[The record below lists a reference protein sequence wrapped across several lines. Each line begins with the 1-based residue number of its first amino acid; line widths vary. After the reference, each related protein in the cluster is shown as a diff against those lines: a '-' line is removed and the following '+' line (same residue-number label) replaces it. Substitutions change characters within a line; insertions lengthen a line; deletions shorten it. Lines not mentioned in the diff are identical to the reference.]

1 MRSSIKK
8 SKETEPKNHTV
19 QFNLGALKGT
29 IALAAA
35 ACVSW
40 VQSSPPAALAVPRP
54 VPQVG
59 RAPVEVPLAAWA
71 PIEVLVLVE
80 QVLCQGHPE
89 HDVARRRLCGLDGP
103 EAGLRLR
110 CTP

>member
-35 ACVSW
+35 ACVSL
-40 VQSSPPAALAVPRP
+40 VQSSPQAAP
-54 VPQVG
+54 VPPVG

-71 PIEVLVLVE
+71 PIEVLVE
-80 QVLCQGHPE
+80 QVLCQEYPE

-110 CTP
+110 RTP

>member
-35 ACVSW
+35 ACVSL
-40 VQSSPPAALAVPRP
+40 VQSSPQAAP
-54 VPQVG
+54 VPPVG

-71 PIEVLVLVE
+71 PIEVLVE

-89 HDVARRRLCGLDGP
+89 HDVARRRLCGWDGP

>member
-1 MRSSIKK
+1 MFEMKSSIKK
-8 SKETEPKNHTV
+8 ARRQPKNHTV
-19 QFNLGALKGT
+19 QFNLVALRGT

-35 ACVSW
+35 AYVSW

-54 VPQVG
+54 LP
-59 RAPVEVPLAAWA
+59 PVEVPLAAWA

>member
-1 MRSSIKK
+1 MKSSIKK
-8 SKETEPKNHTV
+8 ARRQPKNHTV
-19 QFNLGALKGT
+19 QINLVALRGT

-35 ACVSW
+35 ACVSL
-40 VQSSPPAALAVPRP
+40 VQSSPQAAP
-54 VPQVG
+54 VPPVG
-59 RAPVEVPLAAWA
+59 RAPVEVHLAAWA

-80 QVLCQGHPE
+80 QVLCQGYPE
-89 HDVARRRLCGLDGP
+89 HDVARRRLCGWDGP

>member
-1 MRSSIKK
+1 MTSSIKK
-8 SKETEPKNHTV
+8 ARRQPKNHTV
-19 QFNLGALKGT
+19 QFNLVALRGT

-40 VQSSPPAALAVPRP
+40 VQSSPQAVHAVPPP
-54 VPQVG
+54 VPEVG

-103 EAGLRLR
+103 GAGPRLR

>member
-35 ACVSW
+35 ACVSL
-40 VQSSPPAALAVPRP
+40 VQSSPQAAP
-54 VPQVG
+54 VPPVG
-59 RAPVEVPLAAWA
+59 RAPVEVPRAAWA
-71 PIEVLVLVE
+71 PIEVLVE

-89 HDVARRRLCGLDGP
+89 HDVARRRPCGLDGP
-103 EAGLRLR
+103 GARLRLR

>member
-19 QFNLGALKGT
+19 QFNLLVLKGT

-40 VQSSPPAALAVPRP
+40 VQSSPPTAP
-54 VPQVG
+54 VPPVG

-80 QVLCQGHPE
+80 QVLRQGQGHPE
-89 HDVARRRLCGLDGP
+89 HDVARRRLCGWDGP

>member
-35 ACVSW
+35 ACVSL
-40 VQSSPPAALAVPRP
+40 VQSSPQAAP
-54 VPQVG
+54 VPPVG

-71 PIEVLVLVE
+71 PIEVLVE
-80 QVLCQGHPE
+80 QVLCQGYPE
-89 HDVARRRLCGLDGP
+89 HDVARRRLYRLDGP

>member
-35 ACVSW
+35 AFVSW
-40 VQSSPPAALAVPRP
+40 VQSSPQAAPDP
-54 VPQVG
+54 PVG
-59 RAPVEVPLAAWA
+59 RAPVEVPLAAGA

-103 EAGLRLR
+103 GAGLRLR

>member
-35 ACVSW
+35 ACVSL
-40 VQSSPPAALAVPRP
+40 VQSSPQAAP
-54 VPQVG
+54 VPPVG

-89 HDVARRRLCGLDGP
+89 HRRRLCGLDGP
-103 EAGLRLR
+103 GAGLRLR